1 MNTQQPLTKST
12 AKTEEIIKDPT
23 IEFDSPRAVLE
34 DRELTVIEKRRILE
48 SWVKDAELLSAAD
61 NENMSGGENP
71 RLRETKL
78 ALAELEEA
86 AGAASK

>member
-1 MNTQQPLTKST
+1 MNTPQPLTKSA

-23 IEFDSPRAVLE
+23 VEFDSPQAVLD
-34 DRELTVIEKRRILE
+34 DRKLTTVEKRKILE
-48 SWVKDAELLSAAD
+48 SWAKDAELLSAAD

-78 ALAELEEA
+78 ALAALEDPA
-86 AGAASK
+86 RGAGK